1 MQSVELLKDRKDLEE
16 GLLKISLSKF
26 GFKVAKDRLH
36 LLK

>member
-26 GFKVAKDRLH
+26 GFKVVKDRLH